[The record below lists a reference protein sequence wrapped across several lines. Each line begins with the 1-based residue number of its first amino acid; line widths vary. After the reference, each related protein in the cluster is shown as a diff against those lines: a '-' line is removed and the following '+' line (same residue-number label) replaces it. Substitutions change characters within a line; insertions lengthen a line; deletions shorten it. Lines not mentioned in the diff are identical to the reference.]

1 MGVNS
6 ETPVSTRFATPK
18 YVLVC
23 PASAG
28 VTTSPFLPSWR
39 SSQSPRN
46 DYSPSL
52 ARRSLFGEQLAE
64 AQTVGQLHQR
74 LPVLIV
80 GPDPAISPAPYGVAI
95 GPQAAGDLR
104 PRQARLFLEPLQPL
118 REVLGEG
125 VGSSVVAICQ
135 GIAQALPA
143 DSRSLTRMRA
153 QASPCR
159 RSLTLPLR
167 PHHQL
172 PVPSTHCPKYSLPAT
187 LPSSLSPSQ

>member
-1 MGVNS
+1 MSMLRHPFRHSQICIGMPGFRRGDDLS
-6 ETPVSTRFATPK
+6 
-18 YVLVC
+18 
-23 PASAG
+23 
-28 VTTSPFLPSWR
+28 FLPSWR
-39 SSQSPRN
+39 SSRSPRN

-64 AQTVGQLHQR
+64 AQAVGQLHQR

-125 VGSSVVAICQ
+125 VGSSVVAI
-135 GIAQALPA
+135 AL
-143 DSRSLTRMRA
+143 SRHR
-153 QASPCR
+153 ASP
-159 RSLTLPLR
+159 
-167 PHHQL
+167 
-172 PVPSTHCPKYSLPAT
+172 PSGQP
-187 LPSSLSPSQ
+187 